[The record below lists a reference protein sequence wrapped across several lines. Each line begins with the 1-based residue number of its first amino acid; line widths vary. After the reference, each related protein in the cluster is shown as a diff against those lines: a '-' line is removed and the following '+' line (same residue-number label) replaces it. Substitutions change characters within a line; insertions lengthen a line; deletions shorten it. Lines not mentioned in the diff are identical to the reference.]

1 MNVSG
6 ESLEPTSTVTSTTE
20 EIDLSIPLP
29 PPSISAM
36 EEYYQLEQTLLLGTL
51 GIAAIIFICVWFF
64 YSLKI
69 AGSYG
74 IGAVVG
80 VVYLRMLVK
89 DVERLGRERMG
100 LSKNR
105 LALLVLLFVV
115 ASKWQSLQIVPIVL
129 GFLTYKATILVYML
143 PRIIWPASK

>member
-6 ESLEPTSTVTSTTE
+6 DSLEPTSTVPSTTE

-29 PPSISAM
+29 PASISAM

-51 GIAAIIFICVWFF
+51 AIAASIFISVWFF

-80 VVYLRMLVK
+80 VVYLRMLAK

-105 LALLVLLFVV
+105 LALLVVLFVV
-115 ASKWQSLQIVPIVL
+115 ASKWQSVEIVPIVL

-143 PRIIWPASK
+143 PRILFPASK